1 MDFWP
6 FNFFSAAHEL
16 IVQLV
21 KFSDCWV
28 AHSRTDSFSHV
39 FEPSSWSCVVAITA
53 MKIQTKVASP
63 GIHASL
69 LCCVCVENPVFVWEV
84 QLPLRYGKHQYLVGG
99 KSNIKCFKGFSSPV
113 QIYRHLPGSQPAVD
127 WSVQGPCDDFGRW
140 LQVAIAV
147 VYNFLQ
153 IAFLNVRTGDYQLQS
168 Q

>member
-1 MDFWP
+1 MSWL
-6 FNFFSAAHEL
+6 FNY
-16 IVQLV
+16 VQLV
-21 KFSDCWV
+21 IFSDCWV
-28 AHSRTDSFSHV
+28 AHSRILFIL
-39 FEPSSWSCVVAITA
+39 SCFWAKQLELCRSNHSDGNTNKSGITRNPRISA
-53 MKIQTKVASP
+53 
-63 GIHASL
+63 L
-69 LCCVCVENPVFVWEV
+69 LCLCVENPVFVWEV